1 MCAECFVRGKIT
13 KMHVKKF
20 LRASTLKY
28 TQRPRTLAEGVA
40 TLFQGV
46 RDYRDS
52 ALILDSVAPPS
63 ESNKRGFHES
73 NFFILHS
80 FVPRSKYRGR
90 SGLKEH
96 FNDFSILLLRTS
108 LTLFK
113 YIEGLDRNRSLR

>member
-13 KMHVKKF
+13 KMHVEKF

-52 ALILDSVAPPS
+52 ALILDSVANLRRYQFAAEIWTLS
-63 ESNKRGFHES
+63 KRA
-73 NFFILHS
+73 
-80 FVPRSKYRGR
+80 
-90 SGLKEH
+90 
-96 FNDFSILLLRTS
+96 D
-108 LTLFK
+108 
-113 YIEGLDRNRSLR
+113 